1 VLARAEAIRF
11 VHGLGVIPREAGGDR
26 LYDRDKLKNLAL
38 HVSQEL
44 GPVRLGGFGY
54 WGRERAEGRTDRILI
69 WGPDATLS
77 PARNVEV
84 NLQYLRR
91 EDSNPLLAADG
102 MSSVVNSTFGEV
114 IVGPLGTEGRWYVT
128 ELYNWIDADRPLLSL
143 RVGEQDTAAGFLQ
156 RYHTVSGGV
165 HYLINRNVRLLGEAR
180 WDLERE
186 KPRFTTGVTLA
197 W

>member
-77 PARNVEV
+77 PTRNVEV
-84 NLQYLRR
+84 NLQFLRR
-91 EDSNPLLAADG
+91 EDTDPLLDTDG
-102 MSSVVNSTFGEV
+102 ASSMVNSAFGEV
-114 IVGPLGTEGRWYVT
+114 VVGPMCADGRWYVIP
-128 ELYNWIDADRPLLSL
+128 NP
-143 RVGEQDTAAGFLQ
+143 
-156 RYHTVSGGV
+156 V
-165 HYLINRNVRLLGEAR
+165 HPFAHGYPSRNR
-180 WDLERE
+180 
-186 KPRFTTGVTLA
+186 
-197 W
+197 